1 MSTSIF
7 TEVAVEN
14 FTSIPA
20 AIAAGANRIELNDNL
35 AVGGTTVSRGVMSEA
50 SRYASEHHVPV
61 TAMIRPRGGDFVYN
75 DTEIKIMEA
84 DLFSAQELGVDG
96 VAFGALTPDHKLD
109 TEAIEQLLAAAG
121 GMSLTFHMAFDDIA
135 PADQAAAID
144 WLAEHDF
151 DRILT
156 HGGVLNEPIEDHL
169 EQLKHLIQTAAGRL
183 LILPGG
189 GITAANS
196 AAVADALAV
205 KELHGTKLINF

>member
-1 MSTSIF
+1 MF

-14 FTSIPA
+14 FTAIPA

-35 AVGGTTVSRGVMSEA
+35 TVGGTTASRGVMSEA
-50 SRYASEHHVPV
+50 SRYASEHHVPI

-84 DLFSAQELGVDG
+84 DLFSAQELGIDG
-96 VAFGALTPDHKLD
+96 IAIGALTPDHKLD
-109 TEAIEQLLAAAG
+109 TEALEQLLAAAG
-121 GMSLTFHMAFDDIA
+121 GMSLTFHMAFDEIA
-135 PADQAAAID
+135 AADQAAAID

-156 HGGVLNEPIEDHL
+156 HGGPLNEPIEAHFD
-169 EQLKHLIQTAAGRL
+169 QLKQSIQSAAGRL

-189 GITAANS
+189 GITADN
-196 AAVADALAV
+196 AAALADALSV